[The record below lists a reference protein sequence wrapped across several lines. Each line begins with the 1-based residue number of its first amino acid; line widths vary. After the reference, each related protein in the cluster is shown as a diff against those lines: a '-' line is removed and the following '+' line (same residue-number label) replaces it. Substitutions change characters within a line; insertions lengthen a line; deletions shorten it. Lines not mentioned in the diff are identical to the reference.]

1 MGPGEGLGHR
11 FDDSGERTVGALI
24 GSQADDVRRIEP
36 VPASYLLYGN
46 TRLIRG
52 QSGYVLPEAHHPRKL
67 AHHPEQD
74 ETSCGKL
81 APMGHI
87 ETLEVIDA
95 QGRLVGDD
103 PGFDPQLYQRMYR
116 NMVLGRELDRRMVA
130 LQRQGRIGTYAPL
143 EGQEAVQVG
152 SALALEPDD
161 FVFPSYREHAVLVT
175 RGLPIEVLLAYW
187 RGLPNSRWDPEK
199 YRAGIVTVPIA
210 TQIAH
215 AVGYSYISKLR
226 GERTVTAAYFGDGA
240 TSETDFHSGLNFAG
254 VWKTPTVFICA
265 NNLYAISV
273 PYKKQTATETIAQKA
288 EAYGFSGFRVDG
300 MDPVAVYMAVRL
312 AAKRAREGRGPT
324 LIEALTY
331 RYGPHGTAD
340 DTTLYR
346 SNDEEEEWRKKDPIT
361 RMRRFLEHR
370 GEWDQE
376 VEERV
381 GGEIRKAVDDAIAA
395 IEAEPLPGR
404 DDVVRHGFARI
415 PAHVVEQLHVM
426 QRSHGEPETVF
437 AEDEV
442 WEVGHDHLPDSPTK
456 SWTMAE
462 AINAALH
469 QAMERDQRVLVLGED
484 VGVAGGVF
492 RITEGLWERFGED
505 RVIDTPLNESG
516 IVGSAIGM
524 ALAGAK
530 PIAEIQFDGFVYPA
544 FDQIVSHLGR
554 FRYRTRGN
562 ASVPVVVRFPNGAGI
577 GAHEHHCDSPEA
589 YFVHAPGLVVIC
601 PSTPTDAKGLLAAA
615 IESDDP
621 VIFLEP
627 KVLYR
632 AGREEVPLDHYTLP
646 IGRARIRREGDDV
659 TVVTYGGMVPVA
671 LEAAS
676 RVAASVEVIDL
687 RTLFPWDRETVLES
701 VAKTGR
707 LVLVQEPQM
716 SAGVAAEVAAV
727 VAEKGAYQ
735 LEAPIVRVTGFD
747 VPWPQFAI
755 ESHALIDAARI
766 VTGIEEV
773 LSG

>member
-1 MGPGEGLGHR
+1 MWQTRTMG
-11 FDDSGERTVGALI
+11 
-24 GSQADDVRRIEP
+24 RI
-36 VPASYLLYGN
+36 
-46 TRLIRG
+46 
-52 QSGYVLPEAHHPRKL
+52 
-67 AHHPEQD
+67 D
-74 ETSCGKL
+74 
-81 APMGHI
+81 
-87 ETLEVIDA
+87 TLEVIDA

-103 PGFDPQLYQRMYR
+103 PGFDTHLYQQMYR
-116 NMVLGRELDRRMVA
+116 NMVLARELDRRMLA

-161 FVFPSYREHAVLVT
+161 FVFPSYREHGVLVS

-210 TQIAH
+210 SQIAH

-226 GERTVTAAYFGDGA
+226 GERTVTAVYFGDGA
-240 TSETDFHSGLNFAG
+240 TSETDFHSGMNFAG
-254 VWKTPTVFICA
+254 VWKTPTVMICA
-265 NNLYAISV
+265 NNLYAITV
-273 PYKKQTATETIAQKA
+273 PYRKQTASETIAQKA
-288 EAYGFSGFRVDG
+288 DAYGFSGFRVDG

-312 AAKRAREGRGPT
+312 AAKRAREGKGPT

-346 SNDEEEEWRKKDPIT
+346 TREEEEEWRKKDPLA
-361 RMRRFLEHR
+361 RMRRFLEQL
-370 GEWDQE
+370 GAWNEED
-376 VEERV
+376 EERTA
-381 GGEIRKAVDDAIAA
+381 EETRSAVDAAINS

-404 DDVVRHGFARI
+404 DDVVRHAFTRI
-415 PAHVVEQLHVM
+415 PAHVVEQLHAM
-426 QRSHGEPETVF
+426 QRSHGEQETVF
-437 AEDEV
+437 SPDEIWSPGSDQV
-442 WEVGHDHLPDSPTK
+442 PDSATE

-492 RITEGLWERFGED
+492 RITEGLLDRFGEE

-516 IVGSAIGM
+516 IVGTAVGM
-524 ALAGAK
+524 ALAGAR
-530 PIAEIQFDGFVYPA
+530 PVAEIQFDGFVYPA
-544 FDQIVSHLGR
+544 FDQIVSHMGR

-562 ASVPVVVRFPNGAGI
+562 ASVPMVVRFPNGGGI
-577 GAHEHHCDSPEA
+577 GAHEFHCDSPEA
-589 YFVHAPGLVVIC
+589 YFVHAPGLVVVC

-632 AGREEVPLDHYTLP
+632 AGREDVPVDHYTLP
-646 IGRARIRREGDDV
+646 IGKARIRRQGSDV
-659 TVVTYGGMVPVA
+659 TLVTYGGMVPVA
-671 LEAAS
+671 MDAAS
-676 RVAASVEVIDL
+676 QVEASVEVIDL
-687 RTLFPWDRETVLES
+687 RTLFPWDRETVLAS

-716 SAGVAAEVAAV
+716 SAGMAAEVAAV
-727 VAEKGAYQ
+727 VAEKAAYD

-747 VPWPQFAI
+747 VPWPQFGI
-755 ESHALIDAARI
+755 ESYALVDAAR
-766 VTGIEEV
+766 VVAAIEEV
-773 LSG
+773 VGG